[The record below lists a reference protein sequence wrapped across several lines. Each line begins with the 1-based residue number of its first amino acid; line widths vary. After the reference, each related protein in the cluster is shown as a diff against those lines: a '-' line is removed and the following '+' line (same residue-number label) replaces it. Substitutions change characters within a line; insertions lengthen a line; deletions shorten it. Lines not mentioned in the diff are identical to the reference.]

1 MQKGLQYEI
10 FSEFMCRLSSREKE
24 LAESRGSELIVYR
37 EPSEANEAHATAN
50 ARLQRLRASGFVAVD
65 VVQDA
70 ELLQAIA
77 SVRV

>member
-50 ARLQRLRASGFVAVD
+50 ARLQRLRANGFVAVD

-70 ELLQAIA
+70 EFLQGMA
-77 SVRV
+77 SVRD